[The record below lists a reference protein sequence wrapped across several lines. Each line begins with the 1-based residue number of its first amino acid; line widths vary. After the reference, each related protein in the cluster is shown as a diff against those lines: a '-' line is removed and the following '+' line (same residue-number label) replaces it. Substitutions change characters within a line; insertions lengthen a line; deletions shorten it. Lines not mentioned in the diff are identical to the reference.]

1 MFMSA
6 PVEESRIETSTVN
19 GALVKAEGYMSILS
33 EYTGANEGGT
43 VAADL
48 PTVGGNGPDWLR
60 GGADELHA
68 WFASTAT
75 LAPSAKSSLIRFTEV
90 SSRMGFM
97 ADLAAAHGSVSVWI
111 QTQEGSERW

>member
-1 MFMSA
+1 
-6 PVEESRIETSTVN
+6 
-19 GALVKAEGYMSILS
+19 MSILRNIP
-33 EYTGANEGGT
+33 GAGVGGS

-60 GGADELHA
+60 GGVEELHA

-90 SSRMGFM
+90 SSRIGFHGRPRR
-97 ADLAAAHGSVSVWI
+97 LA
-111 QTQEGSERW
+111 Q